1 LIVAGS
7 TFEGGFFG
15 WWLGYRYVFN
25 GCVTPCSFWW
35 GFLLELKV
43 ERVREYLSDVYKGFV
58 EVSGVVPLRGAE
70 GAGELKGFGYGVPY
84 LIEFKVKGE
93 TRRVVL
99 ETMRREGFGHDH
111 FADRAAVLLMQ
122 HSTFNKLPRH
132 VRSVDV
138 GSFTGGGETL
148 KSLGDCCEFFIV
160 TEFVDGVLYHS
171 DLDRIK
177 EVCDVSSLDEERCVA
192 LVDYLVGVHS
202 VKKKDSPGLYVRRVR
217 DLLGHGEGI
226 FGLTDSYPSGLGYA
240 DEKFLVDFEK
250 MCVEWRWRL
259 KRKAHRLSQVH
270 GDFHPWNVMF
280 RQGLDFTVLDRSR
293 GEWGEPAD
301 DVCAMTINYLF
312 YSLQTFGEMTGPF
325 ERLFLLFWR
334 NYLDKTGDEEIL
346 TVVQPFYA
354 WRSLALASPLW
365 YPNLSTEVRLQILRF
380 ATKVLKAK
388 EFDFE
393 SLESYLR

>member
-1 LIVAGS
+1 M
-7 TFEGGFFG
+7 
-15 WWLGYRYVFN
+15 
-25 GCVTPCSFWW
+25 
-35 GFLLELKV
+35 LELKV
-43 ERVREYLSDVYKGFV
+43 ERVQQYLSDVYKEPVKVF
-58 EVSGVVPLRGAE
+58 GVVPLRGAE
-70 GAGELKGFGYGVPY
+70 GAEELKGFGYGVPY
-84 LIEFKVKGE
+84 LIEFSVKGE

-99 ETMRREGFGHDH
+99 ETVRQEGFGHDH

-138 GSFTGGGETL
+138 GSFTGDGETL
-148 KSLGDCCEFFIV
+148 RSLGDCCEFFIV

-192 LVDYLVGVHS
+192 LVEYLVGVHS

-226 FGLTDSYPSGLGYA
+226 FGLADSYPSGLGYA
-240 DEKFLVDFEK
+240 DEKFFIDFEK
-250 MCVEWRWRL
+250 ACVEWRWRL
-259 KRKAHRLSQVH
+259 MRKAYRLSQVH

-301 DVCAMTINYLF
+301 DVSAMTINYLF

-334 NYLDKTGDEEIL
+334 NYLDKTCDEEIL
-346 TVVQPFYA
+346 NVVQPFYA

-365 YPNLSTEVRLQILRF
+365 YPNLSTKVRMQILRF
-380 ATKVLKAK
+380 ATKVLKTK
-388 EFDFE
+388 KFDFE